1 MTELRTHGVESQ
13 SVQAT
18 EYATMLGGGEA
29 LLAVCEYAFDRFG
42 ISRFRRDK
50 PAYDLLMNQLQWEQI
65 REILQRILLM
75 HDLEA
80 AVQFHEE
87 RFMRSL
93 TNSCTEDAPEIGGAD
108 PGLPHGWFTVLEAAY
123 ERLVDVDGLCRIY
136 AYYIIMG
143 VDAEELLKLNEYS
156 PVPFFFN
163 HYVEK
168 LHDLAGERWPEF
180 VQRIENLY
188 DKYRSDPMFHS
199 RNRQYEALL
208 IQERHGAAAIQYC
221 SRRCKDWY
229 DEALVSD
236 LFAVMAEYDL
246 GKAADLLLHPLHDAD
261 SKLMRDNTPEGA
273 QHVVNLLRRAGI
285 STNGA
290 LVRQEAERL
299 MRMYRHREHLKS
311 LLKNLI
317 KELPQEMN

>member
-1 MTELRTHGVESQ
+1 MTEPRAHALESQ
-13 SVQAT
+13 SVQA
-18 EYATMLGGGEA
+18 EGYATMLGSGEA
-29 LLAVCEYAFDRFG
+29 LLAVCDYAFDRFG
-42 ISRFRRDK
+42 ISSFHHDK
-50 PAYDLLMNQLQWEQI
+50 PAYDVLMNQLQWEQI
-65 REILQRILLM
+65 REILQRVLLM

-93 TNSCTEDAPEIGGAD
+93 ANSCTEDVPKIGGAD
-108 PGLPHGWFTVLEAAY
+108 LGLPHGWFTVLEAAY
-123 ERLVDVDGLCRIY
+123 ERLADADGLCRIY

-143 VDAEELLKLNEYS
+143 TDAEEPLKLNEYS

-188 DKYRSDPMFHS
+188 DKYRSDPLFHS

-208 IQERHGAAAIQYC
+208 IQERHGGAAIQYC
-221 SRRCKDWY
+221 SQRCKDWY
-229 DEALVSD
+229 DETLVSD

-246 GKAADLLLHPLHDAD
+246 GQAADLLLQPLHDAD
-261 SKLMRDNTPEGA
+261 SKLMRDNTFEGA
-273 QHVVNLLRRAGI
+273 QRVVNLLRRADI
-285 STNGA
+285 SSNCA

-299 MRMYRHREHLKS
+299 IRMYRHREYLKS
-311 LLKNLI
+311 LLKDLI
-317 KELPQEMN
+317 KELPQEMD